1 MLLKK
6 GNFTGNNSEELAT
19 NDWNPIQTAIG
30 HKLFV
35 FLSPCT
41 ILEVDMI
48 TMSDKMQKINI
59 PVKTSGIILC
69 LVILRHNTPQ

>member
-30 HKLFV
+30 QKLFV

-41 ILEVDMI
+41 ISKV
-48 TMSDKMQKINI
+48 
-59 PVKTSGIILC
+59 GIITL
-69 LVILRHNTPQ
+69 L

>member
-41 ILEVDMI
+41 ILEVDII
-48 TMSDKMQKINI
+48 T
-59 PVKTSGIILC
+59 IL
-69 LVILRHNTPQ
+69 

>member
-30 HKLFV
+30 HKTLC
-35 FLSPCT
+35 FLEPLHYYRCGYDYYT
-41 ILEVDMI
+41 LI
-48 TMSDKMQKINI
+48 
-59 PVKTSGIILC
+59 GG
-69 LVILRHNTPQ
+69 VIECKK